1 MSSEQNCFDLAVA
14 PELKEFGFKNWFCDW
29 QKKEYHIE
37 LEGYRLL
44 KVSYTDGEEV
54 NKIAEKIKTEVSRH
68 TEKNLLAQKFNKVAL
83 TIDFAI
89 AKADI
94 EVYRLLKNA
103 ESTEKP
109 KKTKRK
115 SKGKN
120 DKDEEDILSPIEFES
135 ENNKKKFYDEVDRLH
150 KRFKA
155 SNLTYPQW
163 QEKVASKYEILK
175 NITSKHFPD
184 AWEILEFTLSVKS
197 ILNMQGQETPFMGVL
212 LAVPSSM
219 KTAILELFR
228 EYPITLYRD
237 SISPNAFVSSSSNKT
252 EEELQATDLL
262 PQFTNSFV
270 VTPELAP
277 LFTLDKDMLANVF
290 GKLIR
295 LLDGK
300 GLSVHT
306 GAHGLRGYPGGMFT
320 WIGAIVEIPFAIWK
334 IFEQLGFKIY
344 FYRPTLSKPPKET
357 LQEIATKE
365 TFPIKTDEIKIAL
378 LDYLTTFDSAVEN
391 GENLKRLAK
400 NTDESEE
407 QSGRIVQVKWN
418 TEDNEEQSKAGEFI
432 VNIAELLSHL
442 RGTVYVK
449 ESKVWGKDKE
459 QNTQNTQETEDETLS
474 EYYIDAS
481 LREQPYRAVRL
492 LRNLAVG
499 HAFSQGRDTYNMSDI
514 PVVIKTGLSSAKK
527 NRVLL
532 FQALIENKGTLT
544 TEEIRKKLSFSAP
557 TARFVMREFEAL
569 QLVKLIQSGY
579 HNRGYKITINGDFN
593 WFLGDDFTNLGIRL
607 AIPKRVEGN

>member
-1 MSSEQNCFDLAVA
+1 MGKKSTNSRED
-14 PELKEFGFKNWFCDW
+14 KN
-29 QKKEYHIE
+29 
-37 LEGYRLL
+37 
-44 KVSYTDGEEV
+44 
-54 NKIAEKIKTEVSRH
+54 EVSRH

-83 TIDFAI
+83 AIDFAI

-120 DKDEEDILSPIEFES
+120 DKDEEDIPSPINFES

-150 KRFKA
+150 KQFKA

-219 KTAILELFR
+219 KTAVLELFR

-306 GAHGLRGYPGGMFT
+306 GAHGLRVSGWNVY
-320 WIGAIVEIPFAIWK
+320 
-334 IFEQLGFKIY
+334 
-344 FYRPTLSKPPKET
+344 
-357 LQEIATKE
+357 
-365 TFPIKTDEIKIAL
+365 
-378 LDYLTTFDSAVEN
+378 LDRCHRRNSFCYMEN
-391 GENLKRLAK
+391 
-400 NTDESEE
+400 
-407 QSGRIVQVKWN
+407 I
-418 TEDNEEQSKAGEFI
+418 
-432 VNIAELLSHL
+432 
-442 RGTVYVK
+442 
-449 ESKVWGKDKE
+449 
-459 QNTQNTQETEDETLS
+459 
-474 EYYIDAS
+474 
-481 LREQPYRAVRL
+481 
-492 LRNLAVG
+492 
-499 HAFSQGRDTYNMSDI
+499 
-514 PVVIKTGLSSAKK
+514 
-527 NRVLL
+527 
-532 FQALIENKGTLT
+532 
-544 TEEIRKKLSFSAP
+544 
-557 TARFVMREFEAL
+557 
-569 QLVKLIQSGY
+569 
-579 HNRGYKITINGDFN
+579 
-593 WFLGDDFTNLGIRL
+593 
-607 AIPKRVEGN
+607 

>member
-1 MSSEQNCFDLAVA
+1 MSSEENCFDLAIA
-14 PELKEFGFKNWFCDW
+14 PELKKFGFKSWFCDW
-29 QKKEYHIE
+29 QNKEYHIE

-44 KVSYTDGEEV
+44 KVPYTDGEDAKE
-54 NKIAEKIKTEVSRH
+54 IADRVKTEVGQRI
-68 TEKNLLAQKFNKVAL
+68 EKDLAATKFTKIAL
-83 TIDFAI
+83 AIDFAI
-89 AKADI
+89 VKADK
-94 EVYRLLKNA
+94 EAYRLFKNA
-103 ESTEKP
+103 ESTDKP
-109 KKTKRK
+109 KRNKRK
-115 SKGKN
+115 PKQES
-120 DKDEEDILSPIEFES
+120 DKEEEEISSPIELES
-135 ENNKKKFYDEVDRLH
+135 QHNKKKFYNVVDRLH
-150 KRFKA
+150 RQFKS
-155 SNLTYPQW
+155 SNLTYLQW
-163 QEKVASKYEILK
+163 QEKVAAKYKILQD
-175 NITSKHFPD
+175 ITSKHFPD

-306 GAHGLRGYPGGMFT
+306 GAHGLRGYPGRMFT
-320 WIGAIVEIPFAIWK
+320 WIGAIVEIPSAIWR

-344 FYRPTLSKPPKET
+344 FYRPTLSKPPKEN

-365 TFPIKTDEIKIAL
+365 TFSTKTDEIKIAL
-378 LDYLTTFDSAVEN
+378 LDYLTTFDSAVED
-391 GENLKRLAK
+391 GENLTRLVK
-400 NTDESEE
+400 NTDDNEE
-407 QSGRIVQVKWN
+407 KNGRIVQVKWN
-418 TEDNEEQSKAGEFI
+418 TEDNEEQSRAAEYI
-432 VNIAELLSHL
+432 VNIAELLAYL
-442 RGTVYVK
+442 RSTVHVK
-449 ESKVWGKDKE
+449 ENKIW
-459 QNTQNTQETEDETLS
+459 NRNTQEEEPGKIEDEVFS
-474 EYYIDAS
+474 DYHIDAS
-481 LREQPYRAVRL
+481 IREQPYRAVRL

-499 HAFSQGRDTYNMSDI
+499 HAFSQGRDSYNMSDI

-544 TEEIRKKLSFSAP
+544 TDEVCRKLSFSAP

-569 QLVKLIQSGY
+569 QLVKMTRTGY
-579 HNRGYKITINGDFN
+579 RNRGYEITLNSYFN
-593 WFLGDDFTNLGIRL
+593 WFLNDEFRNLGIRL
-607 AIPKRVEGN
+607 ALPKGVEEI